1 MKKLLVFFFLS
12 LVSAMAYAA
21 TPLQVTTLRL
31 SNGFTVWLNEDH
43 TQPKVYGAV
52 VVKAGAKDCPNTGI
66 AHYFEHILFK
76 GTDKIGTVNYAKE
89 RPWLDSISA
98 QYDLLARTS
107 DPAARTLIQQHINNL
122 SIKAADYAIPNEFE
136 NLITTYGGTG
146 LNAYTSFDE
155 TVYHN
160 VFAPQYIAQWCE
172 LNSER
177 LVSPVFRLF
186 QGELETVYEEK
197 NMQADNMI
205 LQAATVAQARGFA
218 GTPYAWSVIGS
229 TENLKN
235 PRLSEMQKFYNSYY
249 VAGNMGLVLSGDI
262 QADSL
267 RPLLERTF
275 GRIKAGQAPASAKSV
290 LPNFRGTSPLKLK
303 LPIPI
308 IKAEGYAFKGPD
320 EHNADYMPLQVMLAM
335 LNNNAQA
342 GLLDSLT
349 NAHLMMAAQ
358 SISFDLKDFSAFGF
372 GFVPQI
378 PFGSKRKA
386 ARLCWQQI
394 NRLRTGNFPDEML
407 ASAKLSLRR
416 NFERELES
424 INERSS
430 MMIDAFS
437 HDLTWDDVLQ
447 RGRQLEAVTRN
458 DIMRVAR
465 RYINDDSLKL
475 VKTYGSYPKERVT
488 QPGYQAVKPKNSGQR
503 SAYADSLARIP
514 FAKVEPRLVDFKRD
528 ATCRQLRPLVN
539 LYTVKNPQND
549 VFTLQLI
556 YRRGTRSDK
565 RLEAMAEY
573 LNHLGTDSLKRSQF
587 VRALYNIGASI
598 NTSSDSHTVTVTLTG
613 FDHLMQPAMAV
624 LHNFLTS
631 PRANKRAYSNLV
643 QDSRMEERTFFKE
656 NSSIA
661 DALLGRV
668 ANGDS
673 SSYLCRMTAGE
684 LKKQSG
690 EALVALFR
698 EVQRSQ
704 LDIVYTGQLADSV
717 VETMVHSYVPVGQV
731 SRPWRYIE
739 HKMLTYNEPLVY
751 IFNNPKA
758 RQTIIST
765 YQSVPAMRTPA
776 ERSRFK
782 MWANY
787 FGGGMSSVLFQDIR
801 EFRALAY
808 SAQGRTWLTDLKLNP
823 DSPCAFVTSLGTQSD
838 KSMRALGVLD
848 SIFTDMPLRPA
859 NVDATR
865 QQIINSVNN
874 NYPSFRDMGSFVARE
889 QLYGYTEDPDKD
901 LVSWLPTM
909 GMVDVSAFYGQY
921 IQKAPRVTIIVGN
934 KANLD
939 MKQVSRLGRIIEVT
953 GRDVYRTR

>member
-1 MKKLLVFFFLS
+1 MKKLFIFFFLS
-12 LVSAMAYAA
+12 LVSAMAYAG

-52 VVKAGAKDCPNTGI
+52 VVKAGGKDCPNTGI

-89 RPWLDSISA
+89 RPWLDSIST

-107 DPAARTLIQQHINNL
+107 DPAARTLIQQHINKL

-146 LNAYTSFDE
+146 LNAYTTLDE

-160 VFAPQYIAQWCE
+160 YFAPQYIVQWCE

-177 LVSPVFRLF
+177 LINPVFRLF

-197 NMQADNMI
+197 NMQSDNML
-205 LQAATVAQARGFA
+205 LQAAAVAQARGFA
-218 GTPYAWSVIGS
+218 GTPYAWPVMGS

-235 PRLSEMQKFYNSYY
+235 PRLSDMQRFYNAYY
-249 VAGNMGLVLSGDI
+249 VAGNMGLILSGDI
-262 QADSL
+262 QASSL

-303 LPIPI
+303 LPIPVM
-308 IKAEGYAFKGPD
+308 KAEGYAFKGPD
-320 EHNADYMPLQVMLAM
+320 EHNADYMPVQVMLAM
-335 LNNNAQA
+335 LNNHAQA

-358 SISFDLKDFSAFGF
+358 TMSFNFKDFSAFGF
-372 GFVPQI
+372 GCIPLI

-407 ASAKLSLRR
+407 SSAKLSLRR
-416 NFERELES
+416 NFERELEG
-424 INERSS
+424 IDKRSE

-437 HDLTWDDVLQ
+437 HDLTWSEILQ

-465 RYINDDSLKL
+465 QYINDDSLKL

-488 QPGYQAVKPKNSGQR
+488 QPGYQPVKPVNSGRR

-514 FAKVEPRLVDFKRD
+514 FTKVEPRLVDFKHD
-528 ATCRQLRPLVN
+528 ATCRQLRPLVK

-587 VRALYNIGASI
+587 VRALYHIGASI
-598 NTSSDSHTVTVTLTG
+598 NTSSSSQAVTVTLTG

-624 LHNFLTS
+624 LHNFLTC
-631 PRANKRAYSNLV
+631 PKADKRAFNNLV
-643 QDSRMEERTFFKE
+643 QDSRMEEKTFFKE
-656 NSSIA
+656 NSNIA
-661 DALLGRV
+661 NALLGRV
-668 ANGDS
+668 AYGDS

-684 LKKQSG
+684 LKKQGG
-690 EALVALFR
+690 EALVTLFKD
-698 EVQRSQ
+698 VQRSQ
-704 LDIVYTGQLADSV
+704 LDVVYTGQLADSV
-717 VETMVHSYVPVGQV
+717 VERMVKSYVPIGQV

-739 HKMLTYNEPLVY
+739 HKLLTYNEPLVY
-751 IFNNPKA
+751 VFNNPKA

-765 YQSVPAMRTPA
+765 YQNVPAMRTPA

-782 MWANY
+782 IWANY

-808 SAQGRTWLTDLKLNP
+808 SAQGSALLTDLKLNP

-838 KSMRALGVLD
+838 KAMRALGVLD

-874 NYPSFRDMGSFVARE
+874 SYPSFRNMGSYVANQ
-889 QLYGYTEDPDKD
+889 QLYGYTEDADKY
-901 LVSWLPTM
+901 LVELLPAM
-909 GMVDVSAFYGQY
+909 GIADVTAFYEQN
-921 IQKAPRVTIIVGN
+921 IQKAPRVTTIVGN

-939 MKQVSRLGRIIEVT
+939 MKQLSRLGRVIECS
-953 GRDVYRTR
+953 RSDIFRSR

>member
-1 MKKLLVFFFLS
+1 MKKLFIFVCFSFVF
-12 LVSAMAYAA
+12 AMAYAG

-98 QYDLLARTS
+98 QYDILARTS
-107 DPAARTLIQQHINNL
+107 DPAARTLIQQHINKL

-146 LNAYTSFDE
+146 LNAYTTFDE

-160 VFAPQYIAQWCE
+160 YFAPQYIVQWCE

-177 LVSPVFRLF
+177 LINPVFRLF

-197 NMQADNMI
+197 NMQSDNML
-205 LQAATVAQARGFA
+205 LQAAAAAQARGFA
-218 GTPYAWSVIGS
+218 GTPYAWPVMGS

-235 PRLSEMQKFYNSYY
+235 PRLSDMQRFYNAYY
-249 VAGNMGLVLSGDI
+249 VAGNMGLILSGDI
-262 QADSL
+262 QASSL

-303 LPIPI
+303 LPIPVM
-308 IKAEGYAFKGPD
+308 KAEGYAFKGPD
-320 EHNADYMPLQVMLAM
+320 EHNADYMPVQVMLAM
-335 LNNNAQA
+335 LNNHAQA

-358 SISFDLKDFSAFGF
+358 SISFNLKDFSAFGF

-407 ASAKLSLRR
+407 SSAKLSLRR
-416 NFERELES
+416 NFERELEG
-424 INERSS
+424 IDKRSE

-437 HDLTWDDVLQ
+437 HDLTWSEILQ

-465 RYINDDSLKL
+465 QYINDDSLKL

-488 QPGYQAVKPKNSGQR
+488 QPGYQPVKPVNSGCR

-514 FAKVEPRLVDFKRD
+514 FTKVAPRLVDFKHD
-528 ATCRQLRPLVN
+528 ATCRQLRPLVK

-587 VRALYNIGASI
+587 VRALYHIGASI
-598 NTSSDSHTVTVTLTG
+598 NTSSSSQAVTVTLTG

-624 LHNFLTS
+624 LHNFLTC
-631 PRANKRAYSNLV
+631 PKANKRAFNNLV
-643 QDSRMEERTFFKE
+643 QDSRMEEKTFFKE
-656 NSSIA
+656 NSNIA
-661 DALLGRV
+661 NALLGRV
-668 ANGDS
+668 AYGDS

-684 LKKQSG
+684 LKKQGG
-690 EALVALFR
+690 EALVTLFKD
-698 EVQRSQ
+698 VQRSQ
-704 LDIVYTGQLADSV
+704 LDVVYTGQLADSV
-717 VETMVHSYVPVGQV
+717 VERMVKSYVPIGQV

-739 HKMLTYNEPLVY
+739 HKLLTYNEPLVY
-751 IFNNPKA
+751 VYNNPKA

-765 YQSVPAMRTPA
+765 YQNVPAMRTPV

-782 MWANY
+782 IWANY

-808 SAQGRTWLTDLKLNP
+808 SAQGSVLLTDLKLNP

-838 KSMRALGVLD
+838 KAMRALGVLD

-874 NYPSFRDMGSFVARE
+874 GYPSFRNMGSYVANQ
-889 QLYGYTEDPDKD
+889 QLYGYTEDADKY
-901 LVSWLPTM
+901 LIESLPAM
-909 GMVDVSAFYGQY
+909 GIADVTAFYEQN
-921 IQKAPRVTIIVGN
+921 IQKAPRVTTIVGN

-939 MKQVSRLGRIIEVT
+939 MQQLSRLGRVIECS
-953 GRDVYRTR
+953 RSDIFRSR

>member
-1 MKKLLVFFFLS
+1 
-12 LVSAMAYAA
+12 
-21 TPLQVTTLRL
+21 
-31 SNGFTVWLNEDH
+31 
-43 TQPKVYGAV
+43 
-52 VVKAGAKDCPNTGI
+52 
-66 AHYFEHILFK
+66 
-76 GTDKIGTVNYAKE
+76 
-89 RPWLDSISA
+89 
-98 QYDLLARTS
+98 
-107 DPAARTLIQQHINNL
+107 
-122 SIKAADYAIPNEFE
+122 
-136 NLITTYGGTG
+136 
-146 LNAYTSFDE
+146 
-155 TVYHN
+155 
-160 VFAPQYIAQWCE
+160 
-172 LNSER
+172 
-177 LVSPVFRLF
+177 
-186 QGELETVYEEK
+186 
-197 NMQADNMI
+197 
-205 LQAATVAQARGFA
+205 
-218 GTPYAWSVIGS
+218 
-229 TENLKN
+229 
-235 PRLSEMQKFYNSYY
+235 
-249 VAGNMGLVLSGDI
+249 
-262 QADSL
+262 
-267 RPLLERTF
+267 
-275 GRIKAGQAPASAKSV
+275 
-290 LPNFRGTSPLKLK
+290 
-303 LPIPI
+303 
-308 IKAEGYAFKGPD
+308 
-320 EHNADYMPLQVMLAM
+320 
-335 LNNNAQA
+335 
-342 GLLDSLT
+342 
-349 NAHLMMAAQ
+349 
-358 SISFDLKDFSAFGF
+358 
-372 GFVPQI
+372 
-378 PFGSKRKA
+378 
-386 ARLCWQQI
+386 
-394 NRLRTGNFPDEML
+394 
-407 ASAKLSLRR
+407 
-416 NFERELES
+416 
-424 INERSS
+424 
-430 MMIDAFS
+430 
-437 HDLTWDDVLQ
+437 
-447 RGRQLEAVTRN
+447 
-458 DIMRVAR
+458 
-465 RYINDDSLKL
+465 
-475 VKTYGSYPKERVT
+475 
-488 QPGYQAVKPKNSGQR
+488 
-503 SAYADSLARIP
+503 
-514 FAKVEPRLVDFKRD
+514 
-528 ATCRQLRPLVN
+528 
-539 LYTVKNPQND
+539 
-549 VFTLQLI
+549 
-556 YRRGTRSDK
+556 
-565 RLEAMAEY
+565 
-573 LNHLGTDSLKRSQF
+573 
-587 VRALYNIGASI
+587 
-598 NTSSDSHTVTVTLTG
+598 
-613 FDHLMQPAMAV
+613 MQPAMAV

-631 PRANKRAYSNLV
+631 PRANKRAFSNLV
-643 QDSRMEERTFFKE
+643 QDSRMEEKTFFKE

-751 IFNNPKA
+751 VFNNPKA

-901 LVSWLPTM
+901 LVSWLPAM
-909 GMVDVSAFYGQY
+909 GMADVSAFYGQY